1 MVESGTDK
9 TIGRSI
15 MQRFAMQFNPIEKWK
30 INLDYSIDF
39 SYDSFVSENLTAYED
54 LVDGSMSETKLS

>member
-39 SYDSFVSENLTAYED
+39 SYDSFVSENL
-54 LVDGSMSETKLS
+54 MHMKI